1 MMKFLKYGIFSLH
14 FVLFVLQQLLLPDI
28 LVALIKASIGLL
40 YVVGIIIIYV
50 LPESKI
56 KLYEIL
62 ILTVLGAYVLLK
74 LVFLQSLNVP
84 LIYWVLAVLC
94 ISRMQWTKQEIL
106 KLLDIVAVVYFIIA
120 VCLSYTPLKA
130 IFNYEIRDLSNRFFP
145 SINRFIGVEGSPA
158 GPDILYTLILIFNFA
173 NVPFRKAIVKLPVLI
188 AILVLLWTASLSNLM
203 SVVLALFI
211 YLIYALR
218 RFYVLFLA
226 LFFLISTYIYN
237 TYGLVASVVLNQITT
252 LRAYIWVQVL
262 DGLMA
267 KNTMLE
273 WLLGRGELMEFENV
287 GGETGYDA
295 NPHNLFL
302 FAFQFLGIPLFAL
315 LLFLL
320 QDQVAKMPKKANLF
334 IFVFMIAY
342 GVTNA
347 MPFTTRGDP
356 AILYLLM
363 FTLTSYK
370 VHATSLSDTV
380 SQRS

>member
-1 MMKFLKYGIFSLH
+1 MMKFIKYGIFGLH

-28 LVALIKASIGLL
+28 LVALIKAAIGML

-50 LPESKI
+50 LPETKI
-56 KLYEIL
+56 RLYEIL
-62 ILTVLGAYVLLK
+62 ILTVLGGYVLLK

-94 ISRMQWTKQEIL
+94 ISRMQWTKPEML
-106 KLLDIVAVVYFIIA
+106 KLLNVVAVVYFITA
-120 VCLSYTPLKA
+120 VMLSYTPLKS

-145 SINRFIGVEGSPA
+145 LINRFIGVEGSPA
-158 GPDILYTLILIFNFA
+158 GPDLLYTLVLIFNLA
-173 NVPFRKAIVKLPVLI
+173 SMPFRKAILKLPVLI

-203 SVVLALFI
+203 SLVLALFVF
-211 YLIYALR
+211 LIYALR
-218 RFYVLFLA
+218 RFYVLFLS

-237 TYGLVASVVLNQITT
+237 TFGLVASVVLNEITT
-252 LRAYIWVQVL
+252 LRAYIWVQVME
-262 DGLMA
+262 GLYS
-267 KNTMLE
+267 KNTVLE
-273 WLLGRGELMEFENV
+273 WILGRAELMEFENV

-302 FAFQFLGIPLFAL
+302 FAFQFLGIPLFAM
-315 LLFLL
+315 LLFVL
-320 QDQVAKMPKKANLF
+320 QDQVSKMPKKTNLF

-370 VHATSLSDTV
+370 IHASSLPGTM

>member
-1 MMKFLKYGIFSLH
+1 MMKFIKYGIFGLH
-14 FVLFVLQQLLLPDI
+14 FVLFVLQQLLLPDV
-28 LVALIKASIGLL
+28 LVALIKAAIGML
-40 YVVGIIIIYV
+40 YVVGIVIIYV
-50 LPESKI
+50 LPHTKV
-56 KLYEIL
+56 KLYEIM
-62 ILTVLGAYVLLK
+62 ILTVLGAYILMK
-74 LVFLQSLNVP
+74 LIFLQSLNVA

-94 ISRMQWTKQEIL
+94 ISRMQWTRQEML
-106 KLLDIVAVVYFIIA
+106 KLLDSVSVVYFITA
-120 VCLSYTPLKA
+120 VLLSYTPLQA

-158 GPDILYTLILIFNFA
+158 GPDILYTLILIFNFSSM
-173 NVPFRKAIVKLPVLI
+173 PFKKAIMKLPVWI

-203 SVVLALFI
+203 SVVLALFVF
-211 YLIYALR
+211 LIYALR
-218 RFYVLFLA
+218 RFYVAFLA

-237 TYGLVASVVLNQITT
+237 TFGLVASVVLNEITT

-267 KNTMLE
+267 KNTLLE

-370 VHATSLSDTV
+370 VHASSLSDTV
-380 SQRS
+380 S

>member
-1 MMKFLKYGIFSLH
+1 MMKFIKYGIFWLH
-14 FVLFVLQQLLLPDI
+14 FVLFVLQQLLLPDV
-28 LVALIKASIGLL
+28 LVALIKAAIGML
-40 YVVGIIIIYV
+40 YVVGIVIIYV
-50 LPESKI
+50 LPHTKV
-56 KLYEIL
+56 KLYEIM
-62 ILTVLGAYVLLK
+62 ILTVLGAYILMK
-74 LVFLQSLNVP
+74 LIFLQSLNVA

-94 ISRMQWTKQEIL
+94 ISRMQWTRQEML
-106 KLLDIVAVVYFIIA
+106 KLLDSVSVLYFITA
-120 VCLSYTPLKA
+120 VLLSYTPLQA
-130 IFNYEIRDLSNRFFP
+130 IFNYEIRDLANRFFP

-158 GPDILYTLILIFNFA
+158 GPDILYTLILIFNFSSM
-173 NVPFRKAIVKLPVLI
+173 PFRKAIMKLPVWI

-203 SVVLALFI
+203 SVVLALFVF
-211 YLIYALR
+211 LIYALR
-218 RFYVLFLA
+218 RFYVAFLA

-237 TYGLVASVVLNQITT
+237 TFGLVASVVLNEITT

-267 KNTMLE
+267 KNTPLE

-302 FAFQFLGIPLFAL
+302 FAFQFFGIPLFAL

-320 QDQVAKMPKKANLF
+320 QDQVAKMPKRANLF

-370 VHATSLSDTV
+370 VYASSLSDSV
-380 SQRS
+380 S

>member
-1 MMKFLKYGIFSLH
+1 MMKFIKYGIFGLH
-14 FVLFVLQQLLLPDI
+14 FVLFVLQQLLLPDV
-28 LVALIKASIGLL
+28 LVALIKAAIGML
-40 YVVGIIIIYV
+40 YVVGIVIIYV
-50 LPESKI
+50 LPHTKV
-56 KLYEIL
+56 KLYEIM
-62 ILTVLGAYVLLK
+62 ILTVLGAYILMK
-74 LVFLQSLNVP
+74 LIFLQSLNVA

-94 ISRMQWTKQEIL
+94 ISRMQWTRQEML
-106 KLLDIVAVVYFIIA
+106 KLLDIVSVVYFITA
-120 VCLSYTPLKA
+120 VLLSYTPLQA

-158 GPDILYTLILIFNFA
+158 GPDILYTLILIFNLSSM
-173 NVPFRKAIVKLPVLI
+173 PFKKAIMKLPVWL

-203 SVVLALFI
+203 SVVLALFVF
-211 YLIYALR
+211 LIYALR
-218 RFYVLFLA
+218 RFYVVFLA

-237 TYGLVASVVLNQITT
+237 TFGLVASVVLNEITT

-267 KNTMLE
+267 KNTLLE

-370 VHATSLSDTV
+370 VHASSLSDTV
-380 SQRS
+380 S